1 MKKIFTLVAA
11 ALCSMSMMAKDY
23 TCPLVV
29 NMMGTDMPVGDVK
42 VNVDEQ
48 GEGKYTMSL
57 LNFDMNGIMPV
68 GNIVIKDVEA
78 TKCGNVT
85 MLNAAKDI
93 LITAGDK
100 KDAEGNAQEWMGP
113 SLGNVSIIFK
123 GELKGDNFNAYLN
136 IPLAGGMIVGVK
148 LGKNC
153 NEMGQLPNAG
163 FEKFHE
169 ASYNDAKSQEPNGWH
184 SFMSST
190 GSMASRVS
198 AAVHT
203 YASSEVRENAAED
216 NKQCVKIVSTPVKVG
231 SLVAAS
237 ANGTITTG
245 RLKAGSMT
253 ASSKDNCS
261 FLDFS
266 STDVDA
272 NGDPFY
278 AVLNNKPDSM
288 KVWVKFK
295 AGDGNKNPKAT
306 ISALLTNGEY
316 AQDPED
322 DKYAANIIARAN
334 NSSIESKD
342 EWQEITIPFTYD
354 NKNEMPKAAL
364 VTMSTCAVPSGG
376 SKSETNPDVL
386 YVDDVEMVYNA
397 DVKKVTMD
405 GEDITGKFN
414 ESGELEIKNYD
425 KELDINNFQLEAIG
439 AGAYVTKKITADDFD
454 TFVSFTVTSNDLK
467 NCVTRTITLK
477 GYTTGI
483 KNVETLTLPNGVKA
497 IYNTAGQ
504 QVTDMQSGQVYI
516 VKYTNGETKK
526 MIKK

>member
-11 ALCSMSMMAKDY
+11 ALCSMSMMAKEY

-57 LNFDMNGIMPV
+57 LNFKMNDYMQI

-78 TKCGNVT
+78 TKCGNVI

-93 LITAGDK
+93 QITEGDDK
-100 KDAEGNAQEWMGP
+100 NVEWMGP
-113 SLGNVSIIFK
+113 GLGNVNIIFK

-136 IPLAGGMIVGVK
+136 IPLAGGMIGGMIVGVK
-148 LGKNC
+148 LGEKC

-190 GSMASRVS
+190 GSVASMVS
-198 AAVHT
+198 EPVHT
-203 YASSEVRENAAED
+203 YESAEVRENAAED
-216 NKQCVKIVSTPVKVG
+216 NKKCVKIVSTPVKFMGMV
-231 SLVAAS
+231 VAS

-245 RLKAGSMT
+245 RLQAGSADAT
-253 ASSKDNCS
+253 SNKNCS
-261 FLDFS
+261 FLDFT

-278 AVLNNKPDSM
+278 AVLNNKPDAM

-322 DKYAANIIARAN
+322 AKYAANIIARAN

-342 EWQEITIPFTYD
+342 EWQEITIPFTY
-354 NKNEMPKAAL
+354 NNESEMPKAAL

-405 GEDITGKFN
+405 GEDITNKFD
-414 ESGELEIKNYD
+414 EAGEWEIEGYNKN
-425 KELDINNFQLEAIG
+425 LDINNFQLEAIG
-439 AGAYVTKKITADDFD
+439 AGAYVTKKITADSFN
-454 TFVSFTVTSNDLK
+454 TYVSFTVTSNDLK
-467 NCVTRTITLK
+467 NCVTRTITFK
-477 GYTTGI
+477 DYTTGI
-483 KNVETLTLPNGVKA
+483 KNLETITLPNGVKA
-497 IYNTAGQ
+497 IYNMAGQ
-504 QVTDMQSGQVYI
+504 QVTSMQSGQVYI
-516 VKYTNGETKK
+516 VKYTNGESKK